1 MNNYYFT
8 FWIAR
13 HSKENFK
20 ALSSKVCHNASIPQ
34 EIQENINT
42 DEYLF
47 HYFFIVYCSVA
58 LKFFGLNIEQ
68 ISFTL
73 DLLITPG
80 TSKIFPPE
88 KTFEIHK
95 DVITEI
101 EKYVLQDLETYKANK

>member
-34 EIQENINT
+34 EIQGNINT

-47 HYFFIVYCSVA
+47 HYFFIVYC
-58 LKFFGLNIEQ
+58 
-68 ISFTL
+68 
-73 DLLITPG
+73 
-80 TSKIFPPE
+80 
-88 KTFEIHK
+88 
-95 DVITEI
+95 
-101 EKYVLQDLETYKANK
+101 